1 MKNHLLA
8 GMVAL
13 LIVVAMPITLP
24 AEDSIEKAGVAV
36 GVSAGNIWFL
46 PLKAVTVSVGAL
58 TGALS
63 YVLTGGN
70 ADLTKQIWQDNFQGP
85 YIIDTEVARM
95 GVGKRPELEE
105 KDQPANP

>member
-1 MKNHLLA
+1 MKKNMIT
-8 GMVAL
+8 GMVVLSLVAL
-13 LIVVAMPITLP
+13 LPQMVR
-24 AEDSIEKAGVAV
+24 AEDNIEKAGVAV

-46 PLKAVTVSVGAL
+46 PLKAVTVSISAL

-70 ADLTKQIWQDNFQGP
+70 SELTKQIWQDNFQGP

-105 KDQPANP
+105 KNQPANP